1 MTADLAD
8 ACAELAGLCPHLAGA
23 LQRDNGGEGGTR
35 TWHGIQVV
43 NADVLH
49 ARDTLRREV
58 PVAIRAAAAWL
69 NEHPPA
75 TMDAS
80 LRQIPRYVERL
91 ATLGRHEQA
100 AAITTPVYR
109 WLALTKRALGLR
121 KPDTTLPYPCPW
133 ARDYPD
139 NHPGREALILVGA
152 EGFLRP
158 HPGGGFRVQWV
169 HGRGTYWPAPGCGAD
184 WNQAES
190 RLLERILEMA
200 AA

>member
-49 ARDTLRREV
+49 AIVTLNREI
-58 PVAIRAAAAWL
+58 PAAAA
-69 NEHPPA
+69 
-75 TMDAS
+75 
-80 LRQIPRYVERL
+80 
-91 ATLGRHEQA
+91 QA
-100 AAITTPVYR
+100 AAELGEKPPARTGARLRQFPRYAERLTLLGRPDTITGPVFR

-121 KPDTTLPYPCPW
+121 KPDTTLPHPCPW
-133 ARDYPD
+133 AGTAPD
-139 NHPGREALILVGA
+139 GHPGRETLVLVGA

-158 HPGGGFRVQWV
+158 ERGGGLRVEWV
-169 HGRGTYWPAPGCGAD
+169 AAGRIYCPDCGAS
-184 WNQAES
+184 WSQAEWP
-190 RLLERILEMA
+190 LLERILEMA